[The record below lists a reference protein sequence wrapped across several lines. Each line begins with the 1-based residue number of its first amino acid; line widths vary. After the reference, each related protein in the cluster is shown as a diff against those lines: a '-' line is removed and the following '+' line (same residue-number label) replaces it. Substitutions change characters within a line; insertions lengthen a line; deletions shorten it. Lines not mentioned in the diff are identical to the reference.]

1 MNEILKVNGLVLLG
15 YGLFTFIIP
24 DYSGLILAAGAIF
37 FHGSTLLFL
46 SVVHFVKKENEQGKW
61 YLLSSFLVLLIGFG
75 ACVTTISMRG
85 GMNLH

>member
-1 MNEILKVNGLVLLG
+1 MNQILKVNGLILLG
-15 YGLFTFIIP
+15 YTLLAVIMPDLSGAII
-24 DYSGLILAAGAIF
+24 AAGAIA
-37 FHGSTLLFL
+37 FHVSILIFV
-46 SVVHFVKKENEQGKW
+46 SIIHFVKKENEQGKW